1 MFANLKLSA
10 LGTLVVFGYFA
21 IVPPS
26 VTAATP
32 AAQSGVHS
40 TRSAM
45 SRIYPDIDL
54 LRPEEAAGVAGVIT
68 TYAGNGYG
76 AGSIT
81 GGYSGD
87 NGPATSAEL
96 NQPAGIAIDS
106 QGNLFIADPL
116 NNRIRRVDHA
126 THIITT
132 VAGSGASTSPDGG
145 NINCEEF
152 YECGDGGPATSA
164 FLFYPE
170 GVAVDAS
177 GNLYIADYGNNSI
190 RKVTASTGIISTIA
204 GLGLLHAGS
213 TGDGGKATLAEVS
226 GPYGVAVDVSG
237 NVYIA
242 VTGSNRVRKITA
254 STGII
259 ATVAGGGSG
268 CAAATDTLGDGCPGP
283 DAAIAAPSEVA
294 LDPSGNLYITDLG
307 NDSLIRVVNAKTQI
321 VTIFA
326 GNASDET
333 CTAATDGAGDGCVAT
348 SALLF
353 NPQGIAFD
361 STGDLYVSDSGDERV
376 RRIDAKTQIITT
388 VAGDGTGGFAGTGG
402 PATSAELNDPYGIAF
417 DPTGNLYFADLGN
430 QVIRKVTYPSTS
442 NTPTPTPT
450 FSPLPGSYTATTDVT
465 LADSASGAKIYYTVD
480 GTTPTIPATGTT
492 KLYAAAIAVSETTT
506 IKAIAQSGT
515 NPVSA
520 VATGTYTFP
529 TPTAAPVPSVPAGT
543 YDTAQ
548 SVTLT
553 DATSGAVIYYTL
565 NGTTPTTASTKYTGP
580 ISVIATE
587 TIEAMAIAPTH
598 TESTV
603 ITEKYT
609 IEKQVATPVFSP
621 AASTYT
627 TTESITITDA
637 TPGAVIYYTTNGI
650 APTSAS
656 TKYTAPVAITQ
667 STDFQ
672 AIAIATGYVNSVV
685 AKANYTL
692 IGWPTGIASP
702 ASAVTASTAT
712 LNAIANTLSLAGSVH
727 FQYGVSSTAL
737 TSTTAKT
744 ALTTTAATPVKVS
757 AALTGLK
764 AATTY
769 YFQFVVTTAAGTA
782 TGPIQT
788 FTTE

>member
-1 MFANLKLSA
+1 MFANLKLFS
-10 LGTLVVFGYFA
+10 LGILVAFGFLA
-21 IVPPS
+21 IAPPT
-26 VTAATP
+26 VTAAAP
-32 AAQSGVHS
+32 AAQSGIHAVRKA
-40 TRSAM
+40 T
-45 SRIYPDIDL
+45 SRFYPYLDRL
-54 LRPEEAAGVAGVIT
+54 NPEEAAGAVGTIS

-76 AGSIT
+76 AGAFT

-87 NGPATSAEL
+87 SGPAASAEM
-96 NQPAGIAIDS
+96 NQPAGIAMDS
-106 QGNLFIADPL
+106 QGNLFIADSV

-126 THIITT
+126 THVITT
-132 VAGSGASTSPDGG
+132 VAGSSSNPDGE
-145 NINCEEF
+145 NINCEEN

-177 GNLYIADYGNNSI
+177 DNLYIADYGNNSV
-190 RKVTASTGIISTIA
+190 RKVTASTGIITTIA

-226 GPYGVAVDVSG
+226 GPYGVAVDSAG

-242 VTGSNRVRKITA
+242 DTGSNRIRKITA

-259 ATVAGGGSG
+259 TTVAGGGSG

-283 DAAIAAPSEVA
+283 DASIAAPTEVA

-321 VTIFA
+321 ITIFA
-326 GNASDET
+326 GNTSGQT
-333 CTAATDGAGDGCVAT
+333 CTAAVDEPGDGCVAT

-353 NPQGIAFD
+353 TPNGIAFD
-361 STGDLYVSDSGDERV
+361 TAGDLYISGIGDELV
-376 RRIDAKTQIITT
+376 RRVDAKTQIITA
-388 VAGDGTGGFAGTGG
+388 VAGDGVSGFTGTGG
-402 PATSAELNDPYGIAF
+402 TATKAELNDPYGIAF
-417 DPTGNLYFADLGN
+417 DPSGNLYFADLLN
-430 QVIRKVTYPSTS
+430 QVVRKVTYSTAV
-442 NTPTPTPT
+442 TTATPT
-450 FSPLPGSYTATTDVT
+450 FSPAPGSYTTTTDVT
-465 LADSASGAKIYYTVD
+465 LDDATASAKIYYTVD

-492 KLYAAAIAVSETTT
+492 RLYSAAIPVSETTT

-515 NPVSA
+515 DTVSA
-520 VATGTYTFP
+520 VATGTYTLP
-529 TPTAAPVPSVPAGT
+529 TLTANPIFSVLTGT
-543 YDTAQ
+543 YDTTQ
-548 SVTLT
+548 SVKIT
-553 DATSGAVIYYTL
+553 DATTGAVIYYTL
-565 NGTTPTTASTKYTGP
+565 NGTAPTTASLKYTAP
-580 ISVIATE
+580 IAAAATE
-587 TIEAMAIAPTH
+587 TIEAMAIATGH
-598 TESTV
+598 TESAV
-603 ITEKYT
+603 VTEKYT
-609 IEKQVATPVFSP
+609 IEKQAAAPIFPP
-621 AASTYT
+621 AVGTYT
-627 TTESITITDA
+627 TTETIAITDT
-637 TPGAVIYYTTNGI
+637 TPGAVIYYTTNGV

-672 AIAIATGYVNSVV
+672 AIAIATGYVNSAA

-702 ASAVTASTAT
+702 ASAVTAGTAT
-712 LNAIANTLSLAGSVH
+712 LSAFANTLGLAGTVH
-727 FQYGVSSTAL
+727 FQYGVTSTAL

-744 ALTTTAATPVKVS
+744 ALTTAATTPVKVS

-788 FTTE
+788 LTTE